1 MINSSCSDEETIALI
16 SSGRIED
23 GATPLHL
30 AALAGHSDIIRYLL
44 VSLLM
49 NRAVFTT
56 LFHSYF
62 SSLFLNDMTI
72 QNAHAS
78 LDAAPQIGTIFL
90 NKRPY
95 DVAVESA
102 KQAFHVYMFEQIAM
116 GRVESISRLVHLRT
130 TLT

>member
-1 MINSSCSDEETIALI
+1 MK
-16 SSGRIED
+16 
-23 GATPLHL
+23 
-30 AALAGHSDIIRYLL
+30 
-44 VSLLM
+44 
-49 NRAVFTT
+49 RAVFAI
-56 LFHSYF
+56 LFTPTFHHP
-62 SSLFLNDMTI
+62 FLNDTTI

-90 NKRPY
+90 SKRPY
-95 DVAVESA
+95 DVAIESA